1 MTRRPN
7 APGADGP
14 AALNSPPAPQ
24 AGGNATFLVPA
35 SGAAP
40 PPAPT
45 PSVWTPAVLVAPL
58 VVLLA
63 AFGLWMVWGGR
74 LAPVGRDPDASPW
87 RAVRWRD
94 RLTEASRLSI
104 GLAALFVAY
113 HALSYALPHGW
124 LPFRIPPEKWYI
136 LAIGVVLLV
145 GGSLAVDRVL
155 ASDAPADGGGHEDST
170 PRDG

>member
-1 MTRRPN
+1 MWP
-7 APGADGP
+7 
-14 AALNSPPAPQ
+14 
-24 AGGNATFLVPA
+24 
-35 SGAAP
+35 GAAP
-40 PPAPT
+40 PPDPT
-45 PSVWTPAVLVAPL
+45 PASHWTPVLLVAPL
-58 VVLLA
+58 VLLLA

-104 GLAALFVAY
+104 GLASLFVAY

-155 ASDAPADGGGHEDST
+155 ASDAPADAGGHEDST